1 MDYLERMDRVIMQQI
16 AVTLTLTP
24 RSCEAIQRAVS
35 AAGFGGEGGGLRI
48 SAHQGRS
55 GVKYRFAIEAQPA
68 ETDYVV
74 EQRGARVYVDPFS
87 APHLDG
93 GSVDFVVSGDDHV
106 FALTPP
112 RSTAR
117 WQPRLVA

>member
-1 MDYLERMDRVIMQQI
+1 MDKVIMQQF
-16 AVTLTLTP
+16 AVSLALTP
-24 RSCEAIQRAVS
+24 RSCEAIQRAVQ

-48 SAHQGRS
+48 SAHRGRS
-55 GVKYRFAIEAQPA
+55 GMQYRFAVEAQA
-68 ETDYVV
+68 SETDYVI
-74 EQRGARVYVDPFS
+74 EHYGARVYVDPFS

-93 GSVDFVVSGDDHV
+93 GSVDFVANGDDYA

-112 RSTAR
+112 RSPAR

>member
-1 MDYLERMDRVIMQQI
+1 MQQF
-16 AVTLTLTP
+16 AVALALTP
-24 RSCEAIQRAVS
+24 RSCEAIHRAVQS
-35 AAGFGGEGGGLRI
+35 AGFGGEGGGLRI
-48 SAHQGRS
+48 TAHRGRS
-55 GVKYRFAIEAQPA
+55 GMKYRFTIEAQA
-68 ETDYVV
+68 SETDYVI
-74 EQRGARVYVDPFS
+74 ENNGARVYVDPFS

-93 GSVDFVVSGDDHV
+93 GSVDFVATGDDYA

>member
-1 MDYLERMDRVIMQQI
+1 MQQI
-16 AVTLTLTP
+16 GVALTLTP
-24 RSCEAIQRAVS
+24 RSSEAIQRAVS
-35 AAGFGGEGGGLRI
+35 AAGFAGEGGGLRI
-48 SAHQGRS
+48 SAHQGRK
-55 GVKYRFAIEAQPA
+55 GMKYRFTVEPQAA

-74 EQRGARVYVDPFS
+74 EQYGARVYVDPFS

-93 GSVDFVVSGDDHV
+93 SSVDFVAAGDEHV

-112 RSTAR
+112 RSPSR